1 MPLGNSTHR
10 FSANK
15 EWFFLR
21 TNSLLISKARPTHQW
36 IPVLCMQS
44 PRSETAGQGWPSAQD
59 VLCRVCF
66 THSSSLYSGAVFS
79 PRRCPWFPWWCIRL
93 SQGGVVP
100 SLLRLQL
107 STAETTFPG
116 RCWPSALLCPSLR
129 AQTWSR
135 CRRSCCKAWMC
146 FTSPRTWAECFPALY
161 REQFQ
166 LVLLDLSFPW
176 RAKVVSLLPC
186 LCSEWTLKHLQPE

>member
-66 THSSSLYSGAVFS
+66 THSSSLYSGAVFC

-107 STAETTFPG
+107 STAETTSQADVGHQPFCALHSVLRPG
-116 RCWPSALLCPSLR
+116 AGAEEAAAKHGCVLPVPGPGLSVSQR
-129 AQTWSR
+129 
-135 CRRSCCKAWMC
+135 
-146 FTSPRTWAECFPALY
+146 FTENNSS
-161 REQFQ
+161 
-166 LVLLDLSFPW
+166 LSFWIFLFHGGPRW
-176 RAKVVSLLPC
+176 S
-186 LCSEWTLKHLQPE
+186 LCSPACAQNGL